1 MIYKTQILVTM
12 SKHLNKNYL
21 GIFEAILQ
29 HMDHICTN
37 ENVNLI
43 YNIQA
48 DRSNSCDV
56 EGGGFSFIYIHI
68 PKLFTLKF
76 TLCILLVQSK

>member
-21 GIFEAILQ
+21 GIFEVILLDMY
-29 HMDHICTN
+29 HKCTN
-37 ENVNLI
+37 EQVNLI

-48 DRSNSCDV
+48 GRSDS
-56 EGGGFSFIYIHI
+56 
-68 PKLFTLKF
+68 
-76 TLCILLVQSK
+76 